1 MADRATRAA
10 GGPAL
15 AGVETYRGRGL
26 IVDPIHGYLLYTRP
40 EGPSRGETTE
50 QDLIDTPWVQRLRR
64 IPQLQSA
71 RWVFPTA
78 EHSRFPHALG
88 TMHVAGRF
96 ARQLW
101 PSLRAV
107 FPDAPSAPL
116 VEELLRVTG
125 LLHDIGHGPFGHFFD
140 DNFLADVGL
149 THERVGQ
156 RIIREALGEAIR
168 GLRRSPHGAFADGER
183 IDPEWIC
190 YLMGKAYTQPAP
202 GDPPWLAFLKPVL
215 SGIYTADNLDYVLR
229 DAHMCGVAVGADL
242 DRIVYYSFFTPEGL
256 TLDRSGTQA
265 LIMFLTAR
273 FYMYT
278 NVYYHRTTRAIDLH
292 LKEIFR
298 PTMRIVFPW
307 DLRTDLEP
315 YLHLTE
321 WTLLEEVGR
330 WHDAADPVRRAL
342 GREWRQILDRR
353 LKWRMVH
360 EEVLDDTTIP
370 VWATMRPEVVA
381 GQVREALPAGLRRL
395 EFEVDL
401 AFQDP
406 RPLNPLGMGDRQ
418 IYVYDGASHRVAKE
432 PLAALFK
439 YLPGKVAQCRIFAR
453 DHRHDRELTE
463 AFRRVLYQ
471 DRPLAPAGV

>member
-1 MADRATRAA
+1 VKGA
-10 GGPAL
+10 GA
-15 AGVETYRGRGL
+15 YRGKGL
-26 IVDPIHGYLLYTRP
+26 IVDPIHGYLPYTRADGQIP
-40 EGPSRGETTE
+40 GEATE
-50 QDLIDTPWVQRLRR
+50 QDLIDSPWLQRLRR

-88 TMHVAGRF
+88 AMHVAGRF
-96 ARQLW
+96 AQQLW
-101 PSLRAV
+101 PSLREV

-116 VEELLRVTG
+116 VEELLRVAG
-125 LLHDIGHGPFGHFFD
+125 LLHDVGHGPFGHFFD
-140 DNFLADVGL
+140 DNFLADVEL
-149 THERVGQ
+149 THELVGQ
-156 RIIREALGEAIR
+156 RIIREALGDAIR
-168 GLRRSPHGAFADGER
+168 GLRRSPHGTFADGER
-183 IDPEWIC
+183 LEPEWIC
-190 YLMGKAYTQPAP
+190 YLMGKGYTHPAA
-202 GDPPWLAFLKPVL
+202 GDPRWLAFLKPIL

-242 DRIVYYSFFTPEGL
+242 DRIIYYSFFTPEGL

-307 DLRTDLEP
+307 DLRRDLDP

-321 WTLLEEVGR
+321 WTLLEEVAR
-330 WHDAADPVRRAL
+330 WPEAADPERRAL
-342 GREWRQILDRR
+342 GMEWRQILDRQLR
-353 LKWRMVH
+353 WRMVH
-360 EEVLDDTTIP
+360 EEVLDDSQLSA
-370 VWATMRPEVVA
+370 WAVMQPEAVA
-381 GQVREALPAGLRRL
+381 ERVRAALPAALRRL
-395 EFEVDL
+395 EFQVDL

-406 RPLNPLGMGDRQ
+406 RPLNPLAMGDRQ
-418 IYVYDGASHRVAKE
+418 IYVYDAAAGRVSTA
-432 PLAALFK
+432 PLATLFR

-453 DHRHDRELTE
+453 DHRHDPELTR
-463 AFRRVLYQ
+463 AFRRVLYEE
-471 DRPLAPAGV
+471 RPAIPSRA